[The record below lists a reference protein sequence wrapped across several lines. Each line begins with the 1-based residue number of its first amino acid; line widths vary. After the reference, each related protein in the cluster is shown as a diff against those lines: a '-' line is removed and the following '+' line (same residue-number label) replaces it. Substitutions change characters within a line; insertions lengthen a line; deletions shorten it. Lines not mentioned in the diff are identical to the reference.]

1 MKIVGAV
8 LGCTIVAVL
17 GTIAFIYSG
26 LYDVAAISPE
36 NRIVAWAL
44 HQTFSSSVTRQM
56 SGVQVP
62 PNFDAVEAVQSGARF
77 YSENCVICH
86 GAPGQQITAIAFGMN
101 PAPPDI
107 LAARRRNDPA
117 GVFWIVKN
125 GVKMTGMPAFGK
137 TQSDTQI
144 WAIAA
149 FLHKAR
155 GITTDEYQNL
165 TGTRCLPVAPPSLG
179 VRMSGSGVVQPP
191 PTQTAKVSNCEGRR
205 GP

>member
-1 MKIVGAV
+1 
-8 LGCTIVAVL
+8 
-17 GTIAFIYSG
+17 
-26 LYDVAAISPE
+26 
-36 NRIVAWAL
+36 
-44 HQTFSSSVTRQM
+44 M

-62 PNFDAVEAVQSGARF
+62 PNLETAEAIQSGARF

-86 GAPGQQITAIAFGMN
+86 GAPGQQITAIASGMN

-144 WAIAA
+144 WEIAA
-149 FLHKAR
+149 FLRKAR
-155 GITTDEYQNL
+155 GITADEYQNL
-165 TGTRCLPVAPPSLG
+165 TGTRCLSVAPPSPRVG
-179 VRMSGSGVVQPP
+179 PSGSGVFQPP
-191 PTQTAKVSNCEGRR
+191 STQSAKFVNCEGRR